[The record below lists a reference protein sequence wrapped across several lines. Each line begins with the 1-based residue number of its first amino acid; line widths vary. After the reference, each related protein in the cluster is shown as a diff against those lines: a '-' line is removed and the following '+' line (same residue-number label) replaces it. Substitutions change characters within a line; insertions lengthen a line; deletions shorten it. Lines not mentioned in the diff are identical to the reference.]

1 MMRLFLALAAL
12 SVAPSLLAQTQDA
25 TLWVTLGDSDQLVEV
40 DPYNFRELRRIKV
53 DPKPHGL
60 AISADGSKV
69 YLASDR
75 TGNFQVVDARTGR
88 ITAQIPLG
96 NDPNQMTLTKDGRF
110 AYVPMRGEN
119 SVAVVQLEP
128 LRLIKKLPSPAGP
141 HDAYT
146 SADGKRIYV
155 GAQYGTGIVVIDPE
169 TQSVLHVIPTSAGVR
184 PLRPSADGKTLYV
197 ALSNL
202 IGFVVV
208 DPAARRVT
216 RRVELGTLPE
226 GMPVPYKDTWTHD
239 LQLVNG
245 ERELWVTDDVHDL
258 IRVVRL
264 ADMKE
269 VAQIRTGHFPH
280 WFAMRP
286 DGRVLF
292 ASLWFSHAVAAID
305 VQTRKVISNM
315 QFELG
320 SGPKRIA
327 IAKRALPPRTR
338 PR

>member
-1 MMRLFLALAAL
+1 MQPLPVALACAL
-12 SVAPSLLAQTQDA
+12 VATSLAAQTPA
-25 TLWVTLGDSDQLVEV
+25 VTLWVTLGDSDQLVEV
-40 DPYNFRELRRIKV
+40 DPFSYRELRRIKV

-60 AISADGSKV
+60 AVSEDGSRV

-75 TGNFQVVDARTGR
+75 TGNFQVVDARAGR
-88 ITAQIPLG
+88 IIGQIPIG
-96 NDPNQMTLTKDGRF
+96 NDPNQMTLTRDGKF
-110 AYVPMRGEN
+110 AYVPVRGDN
-119 SVAVVQLEP
+119 KIAVVELDP
-128 LRLIKKLPSPAGP
+128 LRLVKLLPSPPGP

-146 SADGKRIYV
+146 SADGSRIYV
-155 GAQYGTGIVVIDPE
+155 GAQYGNAIVVIDPK
-169 TQSVLHVIPTSAGVR
+169 TQSVLYTIPTAEGVR

-208 DPAARRVT
+208 DPETRQVT
-216 RRVELGTLPE
+216 RRLELGTIPE
-226 GMPVPYKDTWTHD
+226 GVPQPYKDTWTHD
-239 LQLVNG
+239 IQLVDG

-258 IRVVRL
+258 IRIVRL
-264 ADMKE
+264 ADMTE

-286 DGRVLF
+286 DGRVVF
-292 ASLWFSHAVAAID
+292 VSLWFSHAVAAID
-305 VQTRKVISNM
+305 VQSRKVLRNI

-327 IAKRALPPRTR
+327 IARRAK
-338 PR
+338 

>member
-1 MMRLFLALAAL
+1 MNPLSVVLAGALIASPLAA
-12 SVAPSLLAQTQDA
+12 QTPDV

-40 DPYNFRELRRIKV
+40 DPFSYRELRRIKV

-60 AISADGSKV
+60 AVSEDGSRV

-88 ITAQIPLG
+88 ITGQIPIG
-96 NDPNQMTLTKDGRF
+96 NDPNQMTLTRDGRF
-110 AYVPMRGEN
+110 AYVPVRGDN
-119 SVAVVQLEP
+119 KIAVVELDP
-128 LRLIKKLPSPAGP
+128 LRLVKLLPSPPGP

-146 SADGKRIYV
+146 SADGTRIYV
-155 GAQYGTGIVVIDPE
+155 GAQYGNAIVVIDPK
-169 TQSVLHVIPTSAGVR
+169 TQSVLYTIPTADGVR

-208 DPAARRVT
+208 NPETRQVT
-216 RRVELGTLPE
+216 RRVELGTIPE
-226 GMPVPYKDTWTHD
+226 GVPQPYKDTWTHD
-239 LQLVNG
+239 LQLVNE

-258 IRVVRL
+258 IRIVRL
-264 ADMKE
+264 SDMAE

-286 DGRVLF
+286 DGKVLF
-292 ASLWFSHAVAAID
+292 VSLWFSHAVAAID
-305 VQTRKVISNM
+305 VQSRTVLRNI

-327 IAKRALPPRTR
+327 VARRVK
-338 PR
+338 

>member
-1 MMRLFLALAAL
+1 MQPLPVALACAL
-12 SVAPSLLAQTQDA
+12 VATSLAAQTPA
-25 TLWVTLGDSDQLVEV
+25 VTLWVTLGDSDQLVEV
-40 DPYNFRELRRIKV
+40 DPFSYRELRRIKV

-60 AISADGSKV
+60 AVSEDGSRV

-75 TGNFQVVDARTGR
+75 TGNFQVVDARAGR
-88 ITAQIPLG
+88 IIGQIPIG
-96 NDPNQMTLTKDGRF
+96 NDPNQMTLTRDGKF
-110 AYVPMRGEN
+110 AYVPVRGDN
-119 SVAVVQLEP
+119 KIAVVELDP
-128 LRLIKKLPSPAGP
+128 LRLVKLLPSPPGP

-146 SADGKRIYV
+146 SADGSRIYV
-155 GAQYGTGIVVIDPE
+155 GAQYGNAIVVIDPK
-169 TQSVLHVIPTSAGVR
+169 TQSVLYTIPTAEGVR

-208 DPAARRVT
+208 DPETRQVT
-216 RRVELGTLPE
+216 RRLELGTIPE
-226 GMPVPYKDTWTHD
+226 GVPQPYKDTWTHD
-239 LQLVNG
+239 LQLVDG

-258 IRVVRL
+258 IRIVRL
-264 ADMKE
+264 ADMTE

-286 DGRVLF
+286 DGRVVF
-292 ASLWFSHAVAAID
+292 VSLWFSHAVAAID
-305 VQTRKVISNM
+305 VQSRKVLRNI

-327 IAKRALPPRTR
+327 IARRAK
-338 PR
+338 